1 MIATTMTRKR
11 KAIITI
17 EVETTLTGAELR
29 DVQSLVFGR
38 VRREN
43 DKATTPKGRA
53 ARATI
58 RREVPKWVGH
68 DTQGIITQ
76 VQVNVVD
83 RPAREPKVKKA
94 G

>member
-1 MIATTMTRKR
+1 MR

-43 DKATTPKGRA
+43 AKATTPKGRA
-53 ARATI
+53 ERATI

-68 DTQGIITQ
+68 DTAGTIKQ

-83 RPAREPKVKKA
+83 RPSRQPKVKAA

>member
-1 MIATTMTRKR
+1 MR

-17 EVETTLTGAELR
+17 EVNTTLTGQELR

-38 VRREN
+38 VRRATG
-43 DKATTPKGRA
+43 KATTPKGRA
-53 ARATI
+53 ERSTI

-68 DTQGIITQ
+68 DTAGTIVQ
-76 VQVNVVD
+76 VDVNVVD
-83 RPAREPKVKKA
+83 RPSRAKKA